1 MASSFHEAEKF
12 MMFFLFVFPFQ
23 FCLRCQEEGAH
34 PSVKSAENETV
45 RAFVSW
51 CVHMYECVYVGMV
64 RASRV
69 ESGEGED
76 SRPNIPAIR
85 LTMHSLKLLQNSED

>member
-1 MASSFHEAEKF
+1 M
-12 MMFFLFVFPFQ
+12 
-23 FCLRCQEEGAH
+23 
-34 PSVKSAENETV
+34 
-45 RAFVSW
+45 SW